1 MLSYGAVSPGEKS
14 VIQKCELCTITYME
28 LPVREGCPN
37 NAIVLKRGEKMK
49 YVYNRKFHCRR
60 GSCGRNKK
68 IDTEGEITIIGKEP
82 YMYIQDLLYRIC
94 CMAKPMR
101 KNEIPR

>member
-1 MLSYGAVSPGEKS
+1 
-14 VIQKCELCTITYME
+14 
-28 LPVREGCPN
+28 
-37 NAIVLKRGEKMK
+37 MK
-49 YVYNRKFHCRR
+49 YVIIGNSIAAVGAVEGIR
-60 GSCGRNKK
+60 K

-101 KNEIPR
+101 KE